1 MLQVNIKKQLG
12 SFLLDV
18 NFNTG
23 NEIMGLLGASG
34 CGKSMT
40 LKCIA
45 GIETPDWGKIV
56 LNDRVLFDSEKR
68 INLSPQKRR
77 VGLLF
82 QQYALFP
89 NMTVYENIACGVR
102 KTKTKL
108 TKNEKDEIIK
118 STIKK
123 MHLEDLE
130 QKLPSTI
137 SGGQQQRTALA
148 RILVNE
154 PEVLLLDEPFS
165 ALDDYLKWNV
175 ELEISDTLSQFSG
188 PTIFVSHSR
197 DEVYRL
203 CDNVCV
209 LSHGKSSANVAVSE
223 MFLHPDTLSSCLLS
237 GCKNFSH
244 FTVIDQHTIYA
255 TDWGVILHTAS
266 PVVEGASVIGVRSH
280 YMRFANNPDDNTM
293 LCRVERTIE
302 DVFSGIA
309 MLSTPGG
316 DSGYS
321 RICIDTT
328 KEMLSELKNYNQLY
342 VHIDPS
348 DIMMLK
354 E

>member
-1 MLQVNIKKQLG
+1 MLEVNIKKRLG
-12 SFLLDV
+12 SFVMDV
-18 NFNTG
+18 NFTAG

-45 GIETPDWGKIV
+45 GIETPDSGRIV
-56 LNDRVLFDSEKR
+56 LNDRVLFDSEKH

-102 KTKTKL
+102 CTEKKL
-108 TKNEKDEIIK
+108 SKKDKDTLIK
-118 STIKK
+118 DIIKK
-123 MHLEDLE
+123 MRLDGLEG
-130 QKLPSTI
+130 KLPSTI
-137 SGGQQQRTALA
+137 SGGQQQRAALA

-203 CDNVCV
+203 CSNVCV
-209 LSHGKSSANVAVSE
+209 LSHGKSSAKVSVSE
-223 MFLHPDTLSSCLLS
+223 LFTAPDTLSSCLLS

-244 FTVIDQHTIYA
+244 FTVIDDHTINA
-255 TDWGVILHTAS
+255 TDWGVILHTEK
-266 PVVEGASVIGVRSH
+266 PVPEGTTMLGVRSH
-280 YMRFANNPDDNTM
+280 YMQFSNNPDDNSM
-293 LCRVERTIE
+293 LCRVERTVE
-302 DVFSGIA
+302 DVFSGIV

-316 DSGYS
+316 GSGYS
-321 RICIDTT
+321 RIRIDTT
-328 KEMLSELKNYNQLY
+328 KEMLSELENYKQLY

>member
-1 MLQVNIKKQLG
+1 MLEVNIKKRLG
-12 SFLLDV
+12 SFLMDV
-18 NFNTG
+18 NFTAE

-45 GIETPDWGKIV
+45 GIETPDSGRIV
-56 LNDRVLFDSEKR
+56 LNGRVLYDSEKH

-89 NMTVYENIACGVR
+89 NMTVYDNIACGVR
-102 KTKTKL
+102 STGKILSKA
-108 TKNEKDEIIK
+108 EKDNIICD
-118 STIKK
+118 IIRK
-123 MHLEDLE
+123 MRLEGLE
-130 QKLPSTI
+130 NKLPSTI
-137 SGGQQQRTALA
+137 SGGQQQRAALA
-148 RILVNE
+148 RILVND

-203 CDNVCV
+203 CNNVCV
-209 LSHGKSSANVAVSE
+209 LSHGKSAPKVTVTGLFSA
-223 MFLHPDTLSSCLLS
+223 PDSLSSCLLS

-244 FTVIDQHTIYA
+244 FTALDDKTINA
-255 TDWGVILHTAS
+255 TDWGIELHTS
-266 PVVEGASVIGVRSH
+266 NPIPKGATMIGVRSH
-280 YMRFANNPDDNTM
+280 YLQITDAPGENTM
-293 LCRVERTIE
+293 LCHVERTVE
-302 DVFSGIA
+302 DVFSGIV

-316 DSGYS
+316 SDSYS
-321 RICIDTT
+321 RIRIDTT
-328 KEMLSELKNYNQLY
+328 KEAIEDLDDGKEMY
-342 VHIDPS
+342 VNIDPS
-348 DIMMLK
+348 DIMMLV